1 MNILQKIYY
10 SLSPYVDGHERR
22 IAKFLDGLREA
33 DAKQLIT
40 KQVTDL
46 IQQDITVFNL
56 WCEWRYRGYRYLG
69 KSTRRQLY
77 ANFDHIKSSFS
88 DYSAQH
94 TVDKE
99 KLLDELSAL
108 GIDSEQ
114 FNKHAEQWV
123 YIKQIM
129 EYLSPAGGRY
139 EYRESSTFGKL
150 LRNPNR
156 ESLIGDCNQIVTL
169 YIALF
174 ALKFDVQ
181 LLQLKTYPGHVALH
195 FDGIDV
201 EATRA
206 EFKKYD
212 EPKQEIL
219 PIHEIISINLLDV
232 SDDYYRTKKVP
243 ATTILE
249 SARLAS
255 LISSNQELV
264 SRNLE
269 VAYNNSVAELMRS
282 NSYDRALSFA
292 LQSNNSKLIDA
303 VGTNGASFYLQ
314 KQDFARALKLSEHSS
329 QHAQL
334 QKVIY
339 HNQGA
344 YLMKKQNYHGA
355 IDVFKKIGDEEA
367 VRNCY
372 VGLYQQET
380 SKLPKQFTS
389 TEIKS
394 YKGVIHNL
402 NDYANKSGN
411 KTLIQHAGE
420 LRKHL

>member
-1 MNILQKIYY
+1 MNLLQKIYY
-10 SLSPYVDGHERR
+10 SLSPYVNGHERR
-22 IAKFLDGLREA
+22 IAKFLEGLRED
-33 DAKQLIT
+33 DAKQATT
-40 KQVTDL
+40 KQVLDL

-77 ANFDHIKSSFS
+77 DNFGHIKSGFD
-88 DYSAQH
+88 DYVAQH
-94 TVDKE
+94 AVDKA
-99 KLLDELSAL
+99 KLAEELSAKGL
-108 GIDSEQ
+108 DGAK
-114 FNKHAEQWV
+114 FNEHTEQWV
-123 YIKQIM
+123 YISQIM
-129 EYLSPAGGRY
+129 SYLSPAGGRY

-150 LRNPNR
+150 LRDPNR
-156 ESLIGDCNQIVTL
+156 EPLIGDCNQIVTL

-174 ALKFDVQ
+174 ALKFDIQ

-195 FDGIDV
+195 FDEIDI
-201 EATRA
+201 EATQGLL
-206 EFKKYD
+206 KKYD
-212 EPKQEIL
+212 EPNQEIL

-255 LISSNQELV
+255 LISSNQGLV

-269 VAYNNSVAELMRS
+269 VAYNNTVAELMRS

-303 VGTNGASFYLQ
+303 VSTNGASFYLQ

-329 QHAQL
+329 QQAQL
-334 QKVIY
+334 QKAIY

-344 YLMKKQNYHGA
+344 YMMNKQNYHGA
-355 IDVFKKIGDEEA
+355 IDVFRKIGDEEA

-372 VGLYQQET
+372 VGLYQQEA

-389 TEIKS
+389 AELKN
-394 YKGVIHNL
+394 YKRLIHNM

-411 KTLIQHAGE
+411 KTLIQHVSE

>member
-1 MNILQKIYY
+1 MNLLQKIYY

-22 IAKFLDGLREA
+22 IAKFLEGLRED
-33 DAKQLIT
+33 DAKQATT
-40 KQVTDL
+40 KQVLDL

-77 ANFDHIKSSFS
+77 DNFSYIKTGFN
-88 DYSAQH
+88 DYVAQH
-94 TVDKE
+94 VVDKA
-99 KLLDELSAL
+99 KLAEELSTKGLSDAK
-108 GIDSEQ
+108 
-114 FNKHAEQWV
+114 FNEHTEQWI
-123 YIKQIM
+123 YISQIM
-129 EYLSPAGGRY
+129 SYLSPAGGRY

-156 ESLIGDCNQIVTL
+156 EPLIGDCNQIVTL

-174 ALKFDVQ
+174 AMKFDVQ

-195 FDGIDV
+195 FDGIDI
-201 EATRA
+201 EATRGLL
-206 EFKKYD
+206 KKYD
-212 EPKQEIL
+212 EPNQEIL

-269 VAYNNSVAELMRS
+269 VAYNNTVAELMRS
-282 NSYDRALSFA
+282 NSYDRALNFA
-292 LQSNNSKLIDA
+292 LQSNNGKLIDA

-329 QHAQL
+329 QQAQL
-334 QKVIY
+334 QKAIY

-344 YLMKKQNYHGA
+344 HLMNKQNYHGA
-355 IDVFKKIGDEEA
+355 IDVFRKIGDEEA

-372 VGLYQQET
+372 VGLYQQEA

-389 TEIKS
+389 AELKNYKS
-394 YKGVIHNL
+394 IINNM

-411 KTLIQHAGE
+411 KTLTQHVSE